1 MNIYNFNRKM
11 NGINNLNEGDY
22 TNYMI
27 SNIEKDIA
35 NGLNSELKMDLDSKN
50 PYINKEIKF

>member
-1 MNIYNFNRKM
+1 MHIYNFNRKM

-35 NGLNSELKMDLDSKN
+35 NGLNSEFKMDLDSKN